1 MDIDLT
7 KLPEIV
13 DVAQSQLYNGLR
25 SLIDSD
31 SAVLE
36 AADDGTSEGAFLI
49 TKYNDKEDAIDP
61 IQIAGP
67 YNLCAEEQPTDYIE
81 NQEELGDGYEPEG
94 ATTNVWVAK
103 MKSGDQPYIYT
114 VTPKET
120 TRDAAPQGF
129 ILPVGTRYV
138 HELNNDLLGKI
149 KTSAGVV

>member
-1 MDIDLT
+1 
-7 KLPEIV
+7 
-13 DVAQSQLYNGLR
+13 
-25 SLIDSD
+25 
-31 SAVLE
+31 
-36 AADDGTSEGAFLI
+36 
-49 TKYNDKEDAIDP
+49 
-61 IQIAGP
+61 
-67 YNLCAEEQPTDYIE
+67 
-81 NQEELGDGYEPEG
+81 
-94 ATTNVWVAK
+94 